1 MVTHKMEDALH
12 YGDRVIVME
21 KGEIIKDIHGEEKKR
36 MTLADLFLLFEE
48 SETVAEVM

>member
-1 MVTHKMEDALH
+1 LH

-21 KGEIIKDIHGEEKKR
+21 KGEIIKDISGEEKKR

-48 SETVAEVM
+48 SDTVAEVM